1 MREAPSRAL
10 ITGTDPVLEM
20 DPAALAHP
28 PGGKPR
34 KAKKK
39 RRGKDRQ
46 SQLPLPSASG
56 AGWDARATPWSG
68 KIAVLVCAKILE
80 LSAALSPLRSGCSRP
95 MLMSGVGR
103 QWQSGGQRTIK
114 VSILHERRDQV
125 ARAIRQINGE
135 IGQIRPI
142 TGAYAP
148 KV

>member
-1 MREAPSRAL
+1 MANLIALFYNWWNLSLRFYDGGHHREAICADL
-10 ITGTDPVLEM
+10 LEQ
-20 DPAALAHP
+20 
-28 PGGKPR
+28 G
-34 KAKKK
+34 
-39 RRGKDRQ
+39 
-46 SQLPLPSASG
+46 
-56 AGWDARATPWSG
+56 
-68 KIAVLVCAKILE
+68 
-80 LSAALSPLRSGCSRP
+80 AALSPLRSGCSRP

-103 QWQSGGQRTIK
+103 QLQSGGQRTIK